1 MSFAVIYAGSKLRSI
16 QTVLRSNLEFIEQFS
31 LCLDREMR
39 SIPNWRHLAAELEV
53 DVDVIRRLEQYRDFS
68 PTIRL
73 FEYLEQKRPDLT
85 IRHLKDAFVEI
96 KRNDLVR
103 LLAVEASSGDS
114 EKVKDAIRAD
124 LLDEIALALD
134 DSSLVLS
141 NWKTLAV
148 KLGVSRDACREMERQ
163 SMESPAGK
171 LFQYLATS
179 LPEMTLSS
187 LKKALESVERG
198 DLINFLLE
206 QNLGDDVVLKNI
218 IVPGSDLHERMT
230 QELNREGPGIKNWR
244 HVASKLKIPAYVYGN
259 FADFEQTRKSP
270 TKKILEW
277 VVARFPGK
285 TLSDLAEALD
295 KIQRNDAIQIISKYY
310 PDTVDLALEKLS
322 SSSQES
328 VTMPDSTDQVICT
341 SHKKTEHG
349 SSKESFTMPDST
361 GQVLYTSH
369 KKAEH
374 GSRPSQ
380 DLALE
385 ELSCSIQ
392 ESFTKPDS
400 TDLALEELS
409 CLTQESFTMP
419 DSTGQVLSTNH
430 KKAENGSRPNQDV
443 KVEEESGYYGGLS
456 DRTVL
461 VGGCDTCEGFN
472 VIYALSLKTADVIV
486 EEENQKIVVMAS
498 TFPFGFTQ
506 EQFEKVFGLPEADNF
521 QKRLNCFK
529 ESNLLRY
536 DRRKCQ
542 YFLNRSTIDFLSLK
556 PYYRKAKS
564 IFTRHYSD
572 LAVSLCKTF
581 LTKDCKTAI
590 DQYRS
595 EKDNIREAMA
605 WCGGD
610 HLELE
615 QTVRERAIAAF
626 NEAATFL
633 AKVMPKQEFQSLF
646 YKLACRCA
654 FHMQLRCACLTN
666 IGMKVVLSC
675 TCTPYIC
682 PRALNQAKEI
692 LTRAN
697 ELQSTAKGV
706 CDATRAQCLSKLG
719 FCYVREGRV
728 EKGFE
733 YIDVALKLRKEKAEK
748 SKRSK
753 DEVMLAACIND
764 LAASQMVQRNHMLAI
779 HTRLQHVLPVYEKNL
794 GDHPFTATTI
804 NWIGNSYHALG
815 DYDNAIKYIG
825 KSVEMR
831 AKLLG
836 PHQETARS
844 LYDLGVAFTA
854 KQNYETALKYLEE
867 AVGLQEE
874 VLDTYDELIYTHQAM
889 SIALLGLG
897 RIEEAEEEMKRS
909 VECAKKLDSWEA
921 PSEMIGTQ
929 ELEFDWEHF

>member
-1 MSFAVIYAGSKLRSI
+1 MMPRSGVSVSSTGSKLRSI

-374 GSRPSQ
+374 GSRPS
-380 DLALE
+380 
-385 ELSCSIQ
+385 
-392 ESFTKPDS
+392 
-400 TDLALEELS
+400 
-409 CLTQESFTMP
+409 
-419 DSTGQVLSTNH
+419 
-430 KKAENGSRPNQDV
+430 QDV